1 MTRFMTLDFA
11 DDDRSAVRERV
22 LGMARGPYSYVVTP
36 NVDHIVKL
44 MNGRVRREVYAGAGL
59 KVCDS
64 RILAHLA
71 RLRGL
76 TLPVYPGS
84 DMTADLLASPATEGL
99 VIAVFG
105 PDRAA
110 FADLAARYPRQ
121 TLLFL
126 EAPMLVPGS
135 LAWRASVAHAASAE
149 WDLLL
154 ACVSFPKQELFA
166 YALHAAGRQTGV
178 TLCVGASV
186 DFLTGRQQ
194 RAPRLFQQLSLEW
207 LHRLL
212 TRPRRMFRRY
222 VIEGPAIFGW
232 FLRCEVQSRQ
242 GPLRYGGQHPERR
255 RSARPR
261 LAPRPPLPRTEQ
273 VHPG

>member
-11 DDDRSAVRERV
+11 DGDRPALLERV
-22 LGMARGPYSYVVTP
+22 LGMARAPYSYVVTP
-36 NVDHIVKL
+36 NVDHVVKL
-44 MNGRVRREVYAGAGL
+44 MDGRVGADVYAGAGL

-76 TLPVYPGS
+76 SLPVYPGS
-84 DMTADLLASPATEGL
+84 DMTADLLASPAAEGL

-110 FADLAARYPRQ
+110 FDDLAARYPRQ
-121 TLLFL
+121 SLRWI
-126 EAPMLVPGS
+126 EAPMLVPGTPAWDAAVE
-135 LAWRASVAHAASAE
+135 LAAGAE
-149 WDLLL
+149 WDVLL

-166 YALHAAGRQTGV
+166 HALRAAGRTTGV
-178 TLCVGASV
+178 ALCVGASV

-194 RAPRLFQQLSLEW
+194 RAPRIFQRLSLEW

-212 TRPRRMFRRY
+212 SQPRRMFRRY

-232 FLRCEVQSRQ
+232 FVRCEVLGSQS
-242 GPLRYGGQHPERR
+242 
-255 RSARPR
+255 SPR
-261 LAPRPPLPRTEQ
+261 A
-273 VHPG
+273 